1 MSEHRNC
8 LQQLGHRE
16 STLPEQWGAD
26 QPSARSDGCHTS
38 ELAATPRRRL
48 PHEQPDGRTPG
59 RPTAERLGQPAARAK
74 DLALVATLEN
84 SDALKTALPQRRFA
98 RQLSQLQHAA
108 DNEQGLM
115 YKNELRPR

>member
-26 QPSARSDGCHTS
+26 QPSTRSDGCHTS
-38 ELAATPRRRL
+38 AMAVTPQQWLSHLSDGCHTSTKVATRAACY
-48 PHEQPDGRTPG
+48 
-59 RPTAERLGQPAARAK
+59 RAK
-74 DLALVATLEN
+74 DLALVAMLEN
-84 SDALKTALPQRRFA
+84 SDVLKTALPRRRFA

-115 YKNELRPR
+115 YKNELHPR